1 MDRCVRITPGKKSP
15 SILPLED
22 LEYVAVSVMVPN
34 KELAERVDELIA
46 IGATDVMVFQIQ
58 NYR

>member
-1 MDRCVRITPGKKSP
+1 MDRCVCITPGKKSP

-22 LEYVAVSVMVPN
+22 PEYVAVSVMVPN